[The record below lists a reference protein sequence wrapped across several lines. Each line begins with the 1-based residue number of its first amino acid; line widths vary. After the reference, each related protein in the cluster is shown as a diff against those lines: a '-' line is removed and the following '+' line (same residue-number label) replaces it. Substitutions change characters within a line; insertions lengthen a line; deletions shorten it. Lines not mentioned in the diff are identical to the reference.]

1 MKKLTLITA
10 AVAGIISLTALMNNP
25 ISIQTVQKTK
35 PIPDDVL
42 MIAKKSCIN
51 CHAEPGKTMALSHVN
66 LSKWDSYTAEK
77 QAAKATAM
85 CNMITKGKMPP
96 KEFKQKNPGFVL
108 SKDEIK
114 TICDWSASI
123 QVTKK

>member
-1 MKKLTLITA
+1 MKKITLIISVIASVISFTA
-10 AVAGIISLTALMNNP
+10 FTDKPFSM
-25 ISIQTVQKTK
+25 QTSQMSK
-35 PIPDDVL
+35 PIPADVL
-42 MIAKKSCIN
+42 TIAKKSCIT
-51 CHAEPGKTMALSHVN
+51 CHAEPGKKMALSHVN
-66 LSKWDSYTAEK
+66 LSKWDTYTIEK
-77 QAAKATAM
+77 QAADAAAM

-114 TICDWSASI
+114 TICDWSVSI